1 MTALSSAMRRV
12 SYKGIWLVALGLA
25 VLAAPGSVGRVAAA
39 SDQVTPRI
47 TSHSQAYCDHLS
59 ARMDAL
65 ILVAH
70 VPPSSEM
77 ISLAEEGRRMC
88 DLGQMRGGILRL
100 RRALLLLQEA
110 TELR

>member
-1 MTALSSAMRRV
+1 MRLV
-12 SYKGIWLVALGLA
+12 SCKRILLVALGLG
-25 VLAAPGSVGRVAAA
+25 VLAVPGPMARVAAA
-39 SDQVTPRI
+39 GDQVTPKI

-59 ARMDAL
+59 ERLDAM
-65 ILVAH
+65 ILVAR

-110 TELR
+110 AESR